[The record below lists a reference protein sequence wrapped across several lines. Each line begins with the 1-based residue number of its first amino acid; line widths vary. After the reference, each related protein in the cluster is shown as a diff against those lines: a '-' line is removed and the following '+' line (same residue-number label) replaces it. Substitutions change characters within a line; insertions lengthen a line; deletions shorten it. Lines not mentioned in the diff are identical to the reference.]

1 MKKVKALLSAAMAAV
16 LALSLFGCAVEN
28 AGTDDTNQTSD
39 PAVQGVS
46 MSVAALKGPTGI
58 GMVKLMSDSEAGGTV
73 NDYSFQVFD
82 SPDNVVA
89 AVSNVD
95 NPVQVAAVPVNV
107 AASLYNKTNGKIQ
120 VAAINTLGTLFLLE
134 NGDSI
139 QSVADLKGKT
149 IYVSGQG
156 ATPEYVLDYI
166 LTSNGIDPEKDV
178 DIQFVA
184 DHATLATMVVAGEA
198 DIALLPQPNVTTVLT
213 QAPDVRI
220 ALDLTKVWDETNA
233 KNGKQGQLSM
243 GCIIVNKEFA
253 EKNKAAFNKFLDEYK
268 ASVEYVT
275 AEANLDTSAQLC
287 ETYGIIPKAAVAKK
301 AIPDCNITYIE
312 GAEMKQNMQ
321 QNLQIL
327 FDANPKSI
335 GGTMPDDAFYYTR

>member
-1 MKKVKALLSAAMAAV
+1 MKKVKALLSAATAAV

-28 AGTDDTNQTSD
+28 PGTEDANQTSD

-58 GMVKLMSDSEAGGTV
+58 GMVKLMSDSEAGSTV
-73 NDYSFQVFD
+73 NDYTFQVFD

-134 NGDSI
+134 NGESI

-166 LTSNGIDPEKDV
+166 LTSNGIDPDKDV

-184 DHATLATMVVAGEA
+184 DHATLATMMVAGEA

-220 ALDLTKVWDETNA
+220 ALDLTKVWDDTNA

-275 AEANLDTSAQLC
+275 AEANLDASAQLC

>member
-1 MKKVKALLSAAMAAV
+1 MKKSKALLSGALAAA
-16 LALSLFGCAVEN
+16 LALSLFGCAVED
-28 AGTDDTNQTSD
+28 AGTDDAQTSD
-39 PAVQGVS
+39 PAVQGVE

-58 GMVKLMSDSEAGGTV
+58 GMVKLMSDSEAGSTV
-73 NDYSFQVFD
+73 NDYAFQVFD

-139 QSVADLKGKT
+139 QSVSDLKGKT

-184 DHATLATMVVAGEA
+184 DHATLATMMVAGEA

-213 QAPDVRI
+213 QAQNVRI

-243 GCIIVNKEFA
+243 GCIIVNREFA
-253 EKNKAAFNKFLDEYK
+253 EQNKAAFNKFLDEYK

-275 AEANLDTSAQLC
+275 AEANLDTAAQLC

-335 GGTMPDDAFYYTR
+335 GGTMPDDAFYYAR

>member
-1 MKKVKALLSAAMAAV
+1 MKKVKALLSAATAAV
-16 LALSLFGCAVEN
+16 LALSMFGCAVEN
-28 AGTDDTNQTSD
+28 PGTDDANQTSD

-58 GMVKLMSDSEAGGTV
+58 GMVKLMSDSEAGSTV
-73 NDYSFQVFD
+73 NDYTFQVFD

-134 NGDSI
+134 NGESI
-139 QSVADLKGKT
+139 QSVADLRGKT

-166 LTSNGIDPEKDV
+166 LTANGIDPDQDV

-213 QAPDVRI
+213 QAADVRI
-220 ALDLTKVWDETNA
+220 ALDLTKAWDETNA
-233 KNGKQGQLSM
+233 KNDKQGQLSM

-253 EKNKAAFNKFLDEYK
+253 EKNKAAFNKFLDEYR

-275 AEANLDTSAQLC
+275 TEANLDAAAQLC
-287 ETYGIIPKAAVAKK
+287 ETYRIIPKAAVAKK

>member
-1 MKKVKALLSAAMAAV
+1 MKKVKALLSAATAAV
-16 LALSLFGCAVEN
+16 LALSLFGCAVKD
-28 AGTDDTNQTSD
+28 AGNDPAQSSD
-39 PAVQGVS
+39 PAVQGIE

-58 GMVKLMSDSEAGGTV
+58 GMVKLMQDSDAGTTT
-73 NDYSFQVFD
+73 NKYSFQVFD

-89 AVSNVD
+89 AVSNGD
-95 NPVQVAAVPVNV
+95 VQVAAVPVNV
-107 AASLYNKTNGKIQ
+107 ASTLYQKTSGKIQ

-166 LTSNGIDPEKDV
+166 LTSNGIDPDKDV

-184 DHATLATMVVAGEA
+184 DHATLATMMVAGEA

-213 QAPDVRI
+213 QAQDVRI
-220 ALDLTKVWDETNA
+220 ALDLTKVWDETN
-233 KNGKQGQLSM
+233 KVNGKEGQLSM

-253 EKNKAAFNKFLDEYK
+253 EQNKAAFNKFLDEYK
-268 ASVEYVT
+268 TSVEYVT
-275 AEANLDTSAQLC
+275 NETNLDAAAQLC

>member
-1 MKKVKALLSAAMAAV
+1 MKKVKALLSAATAAV
-16 LALSLFGCAVEN
+16 LALSLFGCAVKD
-28 AGTDDTNQTSD
+28 AGNDLAQSSE
-39 PAVQGVS
+39 PAVQGIE

-58 GMVKLMSDSEAGGTV
+58 GMVKLMQDSDAGTTT
-73 NDYSFQVFD
+73 NKYSFQVFD

-89 AVSNVD
+89 SVSKGD
-95 NPVQVAAVPVNV
+95 VQVAAVPVNV
-107 AASLYNKTNGKIQ
+107 ASTLYQKTSGKIQ

-166 LTSNGIDPEKDV
+166 LTSNGIDPDKDV
-178 DIQFVA
+178 DVQFVA
-184 DHATLATMVVAGEA
+184 DHATLATMMVAGEA

-213 QAPDVRI
+213 QAQDVRI
-220 ALDLTKVWDETNA
+220 ALDLTKVWDDTNKA
-233 KNGKQGQLSM
+233 NGKEGRLSM

-253 EKNKAAFNKFLDEYK
+253 EQNKAAFNKFLDEYK

-275 AEANLDTSAQLC
+275 NETNLDAAAQLC

>member
-1 MKKVKALLSAAMAAV
+1 MKKVKALLSAATAAV
-16 LALSLFGCAVEN
+16 LALSLFGCAVKD
-28 AGTDDTNQTSD
+28 AGNDPAQSSE
-39 PAVQGVS
+39 PAVQGIE

-58 GMVKLMSDSEAGGTV
+58 GMVKLMQDPDAGTTT
-73 NDYSFQVFD
+73 NKYSFQVFD

-166 LTSNGIDPEKDV
+166 LTSNGIDPYTDV
-178 DIQFVA
+178 DLQYVA
-184 DHATLATMVVAGEA
+184 DHATLATMMVAGEA

-213 QAPDVRI
+213 QAQDVRI
-220 ALDLTKVWDETNA
+220 ALDLTKVWDDTN
-233 KNGKQGQLSM
+233 KVNGKEGQLSM

-253 EKNKAAFNKFLDEYK
+253 EQNKAAFNKFLDEYK
-268 ASVEYVT
+268 TSVEYVT
-275 AEANLDTSAQLC
+275 NETNLDAAAQLC

>member
-1 MKKVKALLSAAMAAV
+1 MKKIKSLVSGAMAAV
-16 LALSLFGCAVEN
+16 LALSLFGCAVEDPGVSD
-28 AGTDDTNQTSD
+28 AGQTTE
-39 PAVQGVS
+39 PAVQGVA

-58 GMVKLMSDSEAGGTV
+58 GMVKLMADAESGSTV
-73 NDYSFQVFD
+73 NDYAFQVFD

-89 AVSNVD
+89 AVSKGD
-95 NPVQVAAVPVNV
+95 VQIAAVPVNV
-107 AASLYNKTNGKIQ
+107 ASTLYQKTSGKVQ

-166 LTSNGIDPEKDV
+166 LTSNGIDPEQDV
-178 DIQFVA
+178 DIEFVA
-184 DHATLATMVVAGEA
+184 DHATLATMMVAGQA

-213 QAPDVRI
+213 QAQDVRI
-220 ALDLTKVWDETNA
+220 ALDLTQVWDETNT
-233 KNGKQGQLSM
+233 KNNKEGQLSM

-253 EKNKAAFNKFLDEYK
+253 EQNKAAFNKFLDEYK

-275 AEANLDTSAQLC
+275 TDANLDDAAQLC

-312 GAEMKQNMQ
+312 GSEMKLNMQ
-321 QNLQIL
+321 QNLRIL
-327 FDANPKSI
+327 FDANAKSI

>member
-1 MKKVKALLSAAMAAV
+1 MKKVKALLSAATAAV
-16 LALSLFGCAVEN
+16 LALSLFGCAVKD
-28 AGTDDTNQTSD
+28 AGNDPAQSSE
-39 PAVQGVS
+39 PAVQGIE

-58 GMVKLMSDSEAGGTV
+58 GMVKLMQDSDAGTTT
-73 NDYSFQVFD
+73 NKYSFQVFD

-89 AVSNVD
+89 AVSNGD
-95 NPVQVAAVPVNV
+95 VQVAAVPVNV
-107 AASLYNKTNGKIQ
+107 ASTLYQKTSGKIQ

-166 LTSNGIDPEKDV
+166 LTFNGIDPDKDV

-184 DHATLATMVVAGEA
+184 DHATLATMMVAGEA

-213 QAPDVRI
+213 QAQDVRI

-233 KNGKQGQLSM
+233 ANGKEGQLSM

-253 EKNKAAFNKFLDEYK
+253 EQNKAAFNKFLDEYK

-275 AEANLDTSAQLC
+275 NEANLDAAAQLC

>member
-1 MKKVKALLSAAMAAV
+1 MKKVKALLSAATAAV
-16 LALSLFGCAVEN
+16 LALSLFGCAVKD
-28 AGTDDTNQTSD
+28 AGNDPAQSSE
-39 PAVQGVS
+39 PAVQGIE

-58 GMVKLMSDSEAGGTV
+58 GMVKLMQDSDAGTTT
-73 NDYSFQVFD
+73 NKYSFQVFD

-89 AVSNVD
+89 AVSNGD
-95 NPVQVAAVPVNV
+95 VQVAAVPVNV
-107 AASLYNKTNGKIQ
+107 ASTLYQKTSGKIQ

-166 LTSNGIDPEKDV
+166 LTSNGIDPDKDV

-184 DHATLATMVVAGEA
+184 DHATLATMMVAGEA

-213 QAPDVRI
+213 QAQDVRI
-220 ALDLTKVWDETNA
+220 ALDLTKVWDETN
-233 KNGKQGQLSM
+233 KVNGKEGQLSM

-253 EKNKAAFNKFLDEYK
+253 EQNKAAFNKFLDEYK
-268 ASVEYVT
+268 TSVEYVT
-275 AEANLDTSAQLC
+275 NETNLDAAAQLC

>member
-1 MKKVKALLSAAMAAV
+1 MKKCKALLSGAMAA
-16 LALSLFGCAVEN
+16 LMALSLFGCAIEDLE
-28 AGTDDTNQTSD
+28 TDDTAQSSEPT
-39 PAVQGVS
+39 AQGVE

-58 GMVKLMSDSEAGGTV
+58 GMVKLMQDSEAGTTA
-73 NDYSFQVFD
+73 NQYSFQVFD

-134 NGDSI
+134 NGNTTN
-139 QSVADLKGKT
+139 SVADLAGKT

-166 LTSNGIDPEKDV
+166 LTSNGLDPEEDV

-213 QAPDVRI
+213 QAQDVRI
-220 ALDLTKVWDETNA
+220 AIDLTEEWDKTNEA
-233 KNGKQGQLSM
+233 NGKTGQLSM

-253 EKNKAAFNKFLDEYK
+253 EQNKEAFNQFLDEYK
-268 ASVEYVT
+268 ASVDYVT
-275 AEANLDTSAQLC
+275 NEANIDSAAQLC
-287 ETYGIIPKAAVAKK
+287 ETYGIIPKAAVAKN
-301 AIPDCNITYIE
+301 AIPQCNITYIE
-312 GAEMKQNMQ
+312 GDEMQQNMQ

-335 GGTMPDDAFYYTR
+335 GGTMPDDAFYYAR

>member
-1 MKKVKALLSAAMAAV
+1 MKKVKALLSAATAAV
-16 LALSLFGCAVEN
+16 LALSLFGCAVKD
-28 AGTDDTNQTSD
+28 AGNDPAQSSD
-39 PAVQGVS
+39 PAVQGIE

-58 GMVKLMSDSEAGGTV
+58 GMVKLMQDSDAGTTT
-73 NDYSFQVFD
+73 NKYSFQVFD

-166 LTSNGIDPEKDV
+166 LTSNGIDPDKDV

-184 DHATLATMVVAGEA
+184 DHATLATMMVAGEA

-213 QAPDVRI
+213 QAQDVRI
-220 ALDLTKVWDETNA
+220 ALDLTKVWDDTN
-233 KNGKQGQLSM
+233 KVNGKEGQLSM

-253 EKNKAAFNKFLDEYK
+253 EQNKAAFNKFLDEYK
-268 ASVEYVT
+268 TSVEYVT
-275 AEANLDTSAQLC
+275 NETNLDAAAQLC

>member
-1 MKKVKALLSAAMAAV
+1 MKKVKALLSAATAAV
-16 LALSLFGCAVEN
+16 LVLSLFGCAVEN
-28 AGTDDTNQTSD
+28 PDTDDANQTSD

-58 GMVKLMSDSEAGGTV
+58 GMVKLMADSEAGGTV
-73 NDYSFQVFD
+73 NDYTFQVFD

-166 LTSNGIDPEKDV
+166 LTSNGIDPDEDV

-213 QAPDVRI
+213 QVPDVRI
-220 ALDLTKVWDETNA
+220 ALDLTKAWDDTNA

-253 EKNKAAFNKFLDEYK
+253 EQNKAAFNKFLDEYK

-275 AEANLDTSAQLC
+275 AEANLDAAAQLC

>member
-1 MKKVKALLSAAMAAV
+1 MKKVKALLSAATAAV
-16 LALSLFGCAVEN
+16 LVLSLFGCAVEN
-28 AGTDDTNQTSD
+28 PDTDDANQTSD

-58 GMVKLMSDSEAGGTV
+58 GMVKLMADSEAGGTV
-73 NDYSFQVFD
+73 NDYTFQVFD

-166 LTSNGIDPEKDV
+166 LTSNGIDPDKDV

-184 DHATLATMVVAGEA
+184 DHVTLATMVVAGEA

-220 ALDLTKVWDETNA
+220 ALDLTKAWDDTNA

-253 EKNKAAFNKFLDEYK
+253 EQNKAAFNKFLDEYK

-275 AEANLDTSAQLC
+275 AEANLDAAAQLC

-312 GAEMKQNMQ
+312 GAELKQNMQ

>member
-1 MKKVKALLSAAMAAV
+1 MKKTKALLSLSMAAV
-16 LALSLFGCAVEN
+16 MALSLFGCAVEN
-28 AGTDDTNQTSD
+28 PQTDDSSRASEPPT
-39 PAVQGVS
+39 QGVE

-58 GMVKLMSDSEAGGTV
+58 GMVKLMADTDAGTTS
-73 NDYSFQVFD
+73 NQYSFQVFD

-89 AVSNVD
+89 AVSNGSV
-95 NPVQVAAVPVNV
+95 NVAAVPVNV
-107 AASLYNKTNGKIQ
+107 ASALYNKTGGKVQ
-120 VAAINTLGTLFLLE
+120 VAAVNTLGTLFLLE

-184 DHATLATMVVAGEA
+184 DHATLATMVVSGKA

-213 QAPDVRI
+213 QASDARV
-220 ALDLTKVWDETNA
+220 ALDLTKAWDEANE

-253 EKNKAAFNKFLDEYK
+253 TQNKAAFNKFLDEYK

-275 AEANLDTSAQLC
+275 NEANLDSAAQMC
-287 ETYGIIPKAAVAKK
+287 EARGIIPKAAVAKK
-301 AIPDCNITYIE
+301 AIPDCNITYVE
-312 GAEMKQNMQ
+312 GNEMKQNMQ
-321 QNLQIL
+321 ANLQIL

-335 GGTMPDDAFYYTR
+335 GGKMPDDAFYYAR

>member
-1 MKKVKALLSAAMAAV
+1 MKKVKALLSAATAAV
-16 LALSLFGCAVEN
+16 LALSLFGCAVKD
-28 AGTDDTNQTSD
+28 AGNDPAQSSE
-39 PAVQGVS
+39 PAVQGIE

-58 GMVKLMSDSEAGGTV
+58 GMVKLMQDSDAGTTT
-73 NDYSFQVFD
+73 NKYSFQVFD

-166 LTSNGIDPEKDV
+166 LTSNGIDPDKDV

-184 DHATLATMVVAGEA
+184 DHATLATMMVAGEA

-213 QAPDVRI
+213 QAQDVRI
-220 ALDLTKVWDETNA
+220 ALDLTKVWDDTN
-233 KNGKQGQLSM
+233 KVNGKEGQLSM

-253 EKNKAAFNKFLDEYK
+253 EQNKAAFNKFLDEYK
-268 ASVEYVT
+268 TSVEYVT
-275 AEANLDTSAQLC
+275 NETNLDAAAQLC

>member
-1 MKKVKALLSAAMAAV
+1 MKKVKALLSAATAAV
-16 LALSLFGCAVEN
+16 LALSLFGCAVKD
-28 AGTDDTNQTSD
+28 AGNDPAQSSE
-39 PAVQGVS
+39 PAVQGIE

-58 GMVKLMSDSEAGGTV
+58 GMVKLMQDSDAGTTT
-73 NDYSFQVFD
+73 NKYSFQVFD

-166 LTSNGIDPEKDV
+166 LTSNGIDPDKDV

-184 DHATLATMVVAGEA
+184 DHATLATMMVAGEA

-213 QAPDVRI
+213 QAQDVRI
-220 ALDLTKVWDETNA
+220 ALDLTKVWDDTN
-233 KNGKQGQLSM
+233 KLNGKVGQLSM

-253 EKNKAAFNKFLDEYK
+253 EQNKAAFNKFLDEYK
-268 ASVEYVT
+268 TSVEYVT
-275 AEANLDTSAQLC
+275 NETNLDAAAQLC

>member
-1 MKKVKALLSAAMAAV
+1 MKKVKALLSAATAAF

-28 AGTDDTNQTSD
+28 PDTDDANQTSD

-46 MSVAALKGPTGI
+46 MSVAALKGPTGM
-58 GMVKLMSDSEAGGTV
+58 GMVKLMSDSEAGSTV
-73 NDYSFQVFD
+73 NDYTFQVFD

-134 NGDSI
+134 NGESI

-166 LTSNGIDPEKDV
+166 LASNGIDPDQDV

-243 GCIIVNKEFA
+243 GCIIVNKDFA
-253 EKNKAAFNKFLDEYK
+253 EQNKAAFNKFLDEYK

-275 AEANLDTSAQLC
+275 AEANLDASAQLC

-312 GAEMKQNMQ
+312 GSEMKQNMQ

>member
-1 MKKVKALLSAAMAAV
+1 MKKVKALLSAATAAV
-16 LALSLFGCAVEN
+16 LALSLFGCAVKD
-28 AGTDDTNQTSD
+28 AGNDPAQSSE
-39 PAVQGVS
+39 PAVQGIE

-58 GMVKLMSDSEAGGTV
+58 GMVKLMQDSDAGTTT
-73 NDYSFQVFD
+73 NKYSFQVFD

-89 AVSNVD
+89 AVSNGD
-95 NPVQVAAVPVNV
+95 VQVAAVPVNV
-107 AASLYNKTNGKIQ
+107 ASTLYQKTSGKIQ

-166 LTSNGIDPEKDV
+166 LTSNGIDPDKDV

-184 DHATLATMVVAGEA
+184 DHATLATMMVAGEA

-213 QAPDVRI
+213 QAQDVRI
-220 ALDLTKVWDETNA
+220 ALDLTKVWDDTN
-233 KNGKQGQLSM
+233 KVNGKEGQLSM

-253 EKNKAAFNKFLDEYK
+253 EQNKAAFNKFLDEYK
-268 ASVEYVT
+268 TSVEYVT
-275 AEANLDTSAQLC
+275 NETNLDAAAQLC

>member
-1 MKKVKALLSAAMAAV
+1 MKKVKALLSAATAAV
-16 LALSLFGCAVEN
+16 LALSLFGCAVKD
-28 AGTDDTNQTSD
+28 AGNDPAQSSD
-39 PAVQGVS
+39 PAVQGIE

-58 GMVKLMSDSEAGGTV
+58 GMVKLMQDSDAGTTT
-73 NDYSFQVFD
+73 NKYSFQVFD

-89 AVSNVD
+89 AVSNGD
-95 NPVQVAAVPVNV
+95 VQVAAVPVNV
-107 AASLYNKTNGKIQ
+107 ASTLYQKTSGKIQ

-166 LTSNGIDPEKDV
+166 LTSNGIDPDKDV

-184 DHATLATMVVAGEA
+184 DHATLATMMVAGEA

-213 QAPDVRI
+213 QAQDVRI
-220 ALDLTKVWDETNA
+220 ALDLTKVWDDTN
-233 KNGKQGQLSM
+233 KVNGKEGQLSM

-253 EKNKAAFNKFLDEYK
+253 EQNKAAFNKFLDEYK
-268 ASVEYVT
+268 TSVEYVT
-275 AEANLDTSAQLC
+275 NETNLDAAAQLC

>member
-1 MKKVKALLSAAMAAV
+1 MKKVKALLSAATAAV
-16 LALSLFGCAVEN
+16 LALSLFGCAVKD
-28 AGTDDTNQTSD
+28 AGNDPAQSSD
-39 PAVQGVS
+39 PAVQGIE

-58 GMVKLMSDSEAGGTV
+58 GMVKLMQDSDAGTTT
-73 NDYSFQVFD
+73 NKYSFQVFD

-166 LTSNGIDPEKDV
+166 LTSNGIDPDKDV

-184 DHATLATMVVAGEA
+184 DHATLATMMVAGEA

-213 QAPDVRI
+213 QAQDVRI
-220 ALDLTKVWDETNA
+220 ALDLTKVWDETN
-233 KNGKQGQLSM
+233 KVNGKEGQLSM

-253 EKNKAAFNKFLDEYK
+253 EQNKAAFNKFLDEYK
-268 ASVEYVT
+268 TSVEYVT
-275 AEANLDTSAQLC
+275 NETNLDAAAQLC